1 MYRFECEKENWQASW
16 TRTANHF
23 YGKSFAPTTLHLAYC
38 KKRISEIFRVEL
50 DDVIVY
56 QNDSAIL

>member
-16 TRTANHF
+16 TRTAKHF
-23 YGKSFAPTTLHLAYC
+23 YGKSFTPTTLHLAYC
-38 KKRISEIFRVEL
+38 KKRISEIFKVEL